1 MTGTMYCSFCG
12 KTRHE
17 VKQLIAG
24 PKVFICDQCVNM
36 LHEILEEKTGNPDPA
51 AKRAREIKLEE
62 LRQLRADVAR
72 LHDSLVRIEE
82 KINEPP
88 FWMVEER

>member
-1 MTGTMYCSFCG
+1 MTLYCSFCG
-12 KTRHE
+12 KSQRE
-17 VKQLIAG
+17 VKQLVAG
-24 PKVFICDQCVNM
+24 PTVFICDQCVDM
-36 LHEILEEKTGNPDPA
+36 LHEIVESKRDNPDPA
-51 AKRAREIKLEE
+51 TKQTREIKLEE

-72 LHDSLVRIEE
+72 LRDGLARIEE